1 MSEVEAVKEISKFEL
16 RDIIDAMTHQV
27 GHLKRS
33 QQELLSALR
42 EEPND
47 VDFKT
52 AYQENILVIVKKQRT
67 IGEFKA
73 HLKTI
78 DIAYFMEHY
87 GEATE
92 AADVVS
98 APQAE
103 QSGSDTVENAGI
115 YL

>member
-1 MSEVEAVKEISKFEL
+1 MSEVDVVKDISKFEL
-16 RDIIDAMTHQV
+16 RDIIDAMTHQL

-42 EEPND
+42 EEPDD

-52 AYQENILVIVKKQRT
+52 AYQENIMVIVKKQRT

-78 DIAYFMEHY
+78 DIVYYMEHY
-87 GEATE
+87 
-92 AADVVS
+92 ADTTDVAEVLP
-98 APQAE
+98 APQP
-103 QSGSDTVENAGI
+103 GSTAQTARESAGV

>member
-1 MSEVEAVKEISKFEL
+1 
-16 RDIIDAMTHQV
+16 MTHQV

-42 EEPND
+42 EEPDD

-78 DIAYFMEHY
+78 DVAYFMEHY

-92 AADVVS
+92 AAEVVP
-98 APQAE
+98 ATQTEQAE
-103 QSGSDTVENAGI
+103 RTTGGNAGV